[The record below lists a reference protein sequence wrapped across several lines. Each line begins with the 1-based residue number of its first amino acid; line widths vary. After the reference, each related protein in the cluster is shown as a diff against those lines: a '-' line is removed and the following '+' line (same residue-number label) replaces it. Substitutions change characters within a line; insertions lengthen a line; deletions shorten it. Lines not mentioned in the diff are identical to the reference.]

1 MRIPLAKYGVR
12 EVLLFGGISLVGAA
26 LSAILLWYLTPL
38 FVLAAVGVLYF
49 FRDPSRRTPAEPH
62 VLVAPADGRVVEVA
76 EVEEPEFLSAL
87 AHKIAIFMSPLD
99 VHVNRVPCD
108 GRVETLVHRPGR
120 HLNAST
126 ADASSRNEASAM
138 TLTHVDGDA
147 RVLVR
152 QVAGAVARR
161 IVCAAVV
168 GQRLRRGDRYGMIK
182 FGSRA
187 EVYVPVESGFKV
199 EVRLGQTVR
208 AGETILGRFR

>member
-1 MRIPLAKYGVR
+1 
-12 EVLLFGGISLVGAA
+12 
-26 LSAILLWYLTPL
+26 
-38 FVLAAVGVLYF
+38 
-49 FRDPSRRTPAEPH
+49 
-62 VLVAPADGRVVEVA
+62 
-76 EVEEPEFLSAL
+76 
-87 AHKIAIFMSPLD
+87 
-99 VHVNRVPCD
+99 NRAPCD

-126 ADASSRNEASAM
+126 AHASSRNEASAM
-138 TLTHVDGDA
+138 TLTRGDGDA

-168 GQRLRRGDRYGMIK
+168 GQSLRRGDRYGMIK